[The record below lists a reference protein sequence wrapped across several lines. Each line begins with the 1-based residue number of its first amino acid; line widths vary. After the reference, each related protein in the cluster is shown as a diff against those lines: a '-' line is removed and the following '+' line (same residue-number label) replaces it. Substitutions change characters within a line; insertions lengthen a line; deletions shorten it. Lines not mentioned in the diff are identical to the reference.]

1 MFSDNAILFA
11 PEKLKTARPG
21 HRFPIIEFQTYR
33 NIKSFLVLHLK
44 QYIALSD
51 AIQEFDDK

>member
-11 PEKLKTARPG
+11 PEKLKTTRPG

-33 NIKSFLVLHLK
+33 DIKLFLELHLK
-44 QYIALSD
+44 QYIALTD
-51 AIQEFDDK
+51 DIQEFDDK